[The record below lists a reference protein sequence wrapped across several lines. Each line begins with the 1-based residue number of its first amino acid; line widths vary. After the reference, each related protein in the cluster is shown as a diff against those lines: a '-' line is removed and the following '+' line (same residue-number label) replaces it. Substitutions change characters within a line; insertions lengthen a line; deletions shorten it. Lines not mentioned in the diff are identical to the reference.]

1 MDRQSEK
8 LDNEISDLIAKV
20 EAACNAYMSAR
31 NPLQKAQLEKCC
43 KVLKKN
49 MEIFRS
55 SYACRMDAV
64 REQLQKLNNEIDD
77 LAGKAEATWT
87 AYMSAT
93 NPQQKAELKERHEKL
108 EKKEEL
114 LNARRVK
121 LEDKLPSS
129 GEHIVQAASAE
140 AALAAVGTSAQNKLS
155 DSGLEH
161 HRPCCCPESAVS
173 ANTYPSTAVFLL
185 SSTPA
190 LHSQSLSEFF
200 RLQEL
205 RRKPRYLKVGTGVD
219 CSFFVP

>member
-1 MDRQSEK
+1 M
-8 LDNEISDLIAKV
+8 
-20 EAACNAYMSAR
+20 
-31 NPLQKAQLEKCC
+31 
-43 KVLKKN
+43 
-49 MEIFRS
+49 
-55 SYACRMDAV
+55 

-129 GEHIVQAASAE
+129 GEHIVQTAFAE

-155 DSGLEH
+155 GSGLEH
-161 HRPCCCPESAVS
+161 HRPCCCPESAVP
-173 ANTYPSTAVFLL
+173 ANTYPSTAVFLKAEFNPC
-185 SSTPA
+185 TA
-190 LHSQSLSEFF
+190 QSVFIRILLAAGAETQAQVPEGGDRG
-200 RLQEL
+200 RL
-205 RRKPRYLKVGTGVD
+205 PCVFSMT
-219 CSFFVP
+219 